1 MNLSAGQEERCRLVG
16 SFLYRQLT
24 AIRLQEKLHLIF
36 FCKQVR
42 EKLGQVNSKN
52 GSLPAI
58 YSLLLS
64 DKLF

>member
-1 MNLSAGQEERCRLVG
+1 MQTCR
-16 SFLYRQLT
+16 FIFIKT
-24 AIRLQEKLHLIF
+24 IAAIRLQEKLHLIF
-36 FCKQVR
+36 LQTS
-42 EKLGQVNSKN
+42 EKKGQVNSKY